1 MAKATPYK
9 YQIEI
14 LSNLWLE
21 QRDEEKLAELFEFAD
36 LGFPLAYAIDN
47 GIVESTVHTE
57 KLIQE
62 TFAALLDT
70 LDVEDSAFET
80 AEEMFEAAGR

>member
-1 MAKATPYK
+1 MANTTPYK

-14 LSNLWLE
+14 LSTLWIE
-21 QRDEEKLAELFEFAD
+21 SRDEEDFAELFEFAD

-47 GIVESTVHTE
+47 GIVESTTHTE

-62 TFAALLDT
+62 TFALLLET
-70 LDVEDSAFET
+70 LEVEDTGFDS
-80 AEEMFEAAGR
+80 AEELLEAAGR